1 MIKFDNF
8 ESNLENVIYDNT
20 KMKLFSQ
27 YISSIS
33 DSKINGEAMGNLI
46 NSLHSPDKVMFAV
59 YYHDLTDLQRSI
71 VTAALK
77 VLNVTNDQKE
87 FEKRMNA
94 AIAKIIKDYQ

>member
-8 ESNLENVIYDNT
+8 ESNLENVIYDDT

-27 YISSIS
+27 YINSIS
-33 DSKINGEAMGNLI
+33 DSIINGEAMGNLLK
-46 NSLHSPDKVMFAV
+46 SLSSPDKVMFAV

-77 VLNVTNDQKE
+77 VLNVTNDQEE
-87 FEKRMNA
+87 FESRMNA
-94 AIAKIIKDYQ
+94 AIPKIIKAHQ